1 MLSEETVLKAI
12 VECMDEERN
21 AMFVKVMAYLGC
33 EGKPLLHFIKALKFK
48 GYITQTLYDAHV
60 TDSGMREYNRIFRE

>member
-21 AMFVKVMAYLGC
+21 AMFVSVMAYLGC
-33 EGKPLLHFIKALKFK
+33 EGELLLPFIKALKFK
-48 GYITQTLYDAHV
+48 GYITQTLYDACV
-60 TDSGMREYNRIFRE
+60 TDSGMREYNRIFRK